1 MVPDPRK
8 NRLLARLIPKDLDAL
23 RPLLQAVDLPLRFE
37 LEKPGRRI
45 DSVYFI
51 ETGIASMVAIQSNGT
66 RAEVG
71 LIGFE
76 GMSGVSVVLGDHQT
90 PKSIDMQ
97 VAGVGHR
104 ISSGALRAAMA
115 KNAELQATLLKYVQ
129 AFMVQTAYTSICN
142 ARALLDERLA
152 RWILMA
158 HDRVSDDRIPL
169 THELRALMLGVR
181 RASVTEAIQA
191 LVKRAFSNP
200 RAARLRCSTVRDW
213 KRMRTGHM
221 AFRSASIAV

>member
-104 ISSGALRAAMA
+104 ISSGALRVAMA
-115 KNAELQATLLKYVQ
+115 RNA
-129 AFMVQTAYTSICN
+129 
-142 ARALLDERLA
+142 
-152 RWILMA
+152 
-158 HDRVSDDRIPL
+158 
-169 THELRALMLGVR
+169 
-181 RASVTEAIQA
+181 
-191 LVKRAFSNP
+191 
-200 RAARLRCSTVRDW
+200 
-213 KRMRTGHM
+213 
-221 AFRSASIAV
+221 